1 MKRIFIFALS
11 ILILAQ
17 AHAFSQ
23 AEAQSSADIITVSVS
38 TVSPTYQTGDI
49 VEIYGSVSVSSDPL
63 KAFDVALIVKAP
75 NGNLIQVA
83 QITPGAD
90 GYYSKSIQSS
100 ESWKEGTYTVTAN
113 YDIKSASTSFSFNAV
128 GAAAIDEVVEAAE
141 EVAEAAE
148 AVAGEVAEAAEAV
161 AGEVVEAAEE
171 VAEVIGV
178 AAGGLVCGSGTHEA
192 DGFCI
197 PDGSDSFGLTYDSA
211 SVNGLILTAAIAF
224 GIAVAIIITLRLIGK
239 AGGSR

>member
-1 MKRIFIFALS
+1 MKRVAIFALS

-17 AHAFSQ
+17 AYGFSQ
-23 AEAQSSADIITVSVS
+23 AEAQSSADIVTVSVS

-49 VEIYGSVSVSSDPL
+49 VEIYGSVSMVSDPL
-63 KAFDVALIVKAP
+63 RAYDVALIVKAP
-75 NGNLIQVA
+75 NGNFIEVA
-83 QITPGAD
+83 QITPNTD
-90 GYYSKSIQSS
+90 GYYSKSIQSG

-113 YDIKSASTSFSFNAV
+113 YDVKSASTSFAFSA
-128 GAAAIDEVVEAAE
+128 AETAAIDEVVEAAE
-141 EVAEAAE
+141 EVAD
-148 AVAGEVAEAAEAV
+148 AAEAV

-171 VAEVIGV
+171 VAEVIVV

-197 PDGSDSFGLTYDSA
+197 PDGSDSFGLSYDPA

-224 GIAVAIIITLRLIGK
+224 GIAVAIIIVLRLIGK

>member
-11 ILILAQ
+11 VLILAQ
-17 AHAFSQ
+17 AYGFSQ

-38 TVSPTYQTGDI
+38 TASPTYQTGDI
-49 VEIYGSVSVSSDPL
+49 VEIYGSVSMVSDPL
-63 KAFDVALIVKAP
+63 RAYDVALIVKAP
-75 NGNLIQVA
+75 NGNFIEIA

-100 ESWKEGTYTVTAN
+100 ESWKEGTYTVTVN
-113 YDIKSASTSFSFNAV
+113 YDIKSASTSFSFSTV
-128 GAAAIDEVVEAAE
+128 EAAAIDEVVEAAE

-161 AGEVVEAAEE
+161 AGEVAEAAE
-171 VAEVIGV
+171 
-178 AAGGLVCGSGTHEA
+178 GLACGSGTHEA

-197 PDGSDSFGLTYDSA
+197 PDGSDSFGLEYDSA
-211 SVNGLILTAAIAF
+211 STGGLILTASIAF
-224 GIAVAIIITLRLIGK
+224 GIAVAIIIALRLIGK
-239 AGGSR
+239 AGRSS

>member
-17 AHAFSQ
+17 AYGFSQ
-23 AEAQSSADIITVSVS
+23 AEAQSSADVVTVSVS
-38 TVSPTYQTGDI
+38 TVSSTYQTGDI
-49 VEIYGSVSVSSDPL
+49 VEIYGSVSVVSDPL
-63 KAFDVALIVKAP
+63 RAYDVALIVKAP
-75 NGNLIQVA
+75 NGNFIEIA

-113 YDIKSASTSFSFNAV
+113 YDIKSASTSFSFSTV
-128 GAAAIDEVVEAAE
+128 KAAAIDEVVEAAE

-148 AVAGEVAEAAEAV
+148 AVAGEVI
-161 AGEVVEAAEE
+161 EAAEE

-178 AAGGLVCGSGTHEA
+178 AAGGLACGSGTHEA

-197 PDGSDSFGLTYDSA
+197 PDGSDSFGLEYDSA

-239 AGGSR
+239 AGKSQ

>member
-11 ILILAQ
+11 VLILAQ
-17 AHAFSQ
+17 AYGFSQ
-23 AEAQSSADIITVSVS
+23 AEAQSSADIVTVSVS
-38 TVSPTYQTGDI
+38 TASPTYQTGDM
-49 VEIYGSVSVSSDPL
+49 VEIYGSVSFSSDPL
-63 KAFDVALIVKAP
+63 RAYDVALIVKAP
-75 NGNLIQVA
+75 NGNFVEVA
-83 QITPGAD
+83 QITPNTD
-90 GYYSKSIQSS
+90 GYYSKSIQSG

-148 AVAGEVAEAAEAV
+148 AVAGEVAEAA
-161 AGEVVEAAEE
+161 
-171 VAEVIGV
+171 
-178 AAGGLVCGSGTHEA
+178 GGLACGSGTHEA

-197 PDGSDSFGLTYDSA
+197 PDGSDSFGLEYDST
-211 SVNGLILTAAIAF
+211 STGGLILTASIAF
-224 GIAVAIIITLRLIGK
+224 GIAVAIIIILRLIGK

>member
-1 MKRIFIFALS
+1 MKRVAIFALS

-17 AHAFSQ
+17 AYAFSQ
-23 AEAQSSADIITVSVS
+23 AEAQTARADLITVSVS
-38 TVSPTYQTGDI
+38 TVSSTYQTGDI
-49 VEIYGSVSVSSDPL
+49 VEIYGSVSMVSDPL
-63 KAFDVALIVKAP
+63 RAYDVALIVKAP
-75 NGNLIQVA
+75 NGNFVEIA

-113 YDIKSASTSFSFNAV
+113 YDVKSASTSFSFSTV
-128 GAAAIDEVVEAAE
+128 GSAAIDEVVEAAE

-148 AVAGEVAEAAEAV
+148 AVAE
-161 AGEVVEAAEE
+161 EVVEAAEGIVE
-171 VAEVIGV
+171 

-197 PDGSDSFGLTYDSA
+197 PDGSDSFGLEYDSA
-211 SVNGLILTAAIAF
+211 SANGLILTAAIAF
-224 GIAVAIIITLRLIGK
+224 GIAVAIIIALRLIGK
-239 AGGSR
+239 AGRSS

>member
-1 MKRIFIFALS
+1 MKRIIIFALS
-11 ILILAQ
+11 VLVLTQ
-17 AHAFSQ
+17 AYAFSQ

-38 TVSPTYQTGDI
+38 TVSPTYQTGDM

-63 KAFDVALIVKAP
+63 RAFDVALIVKAP

-83 QITPGAD
+83 QVTPGAD

-100 ESWKEGTYTVTAN
+100 ESWKEGTYTVTVN
-113 YDIKSASTSFSFNAV
+113 YDIKSASTSFSFSTV
-128 GAAAIDEVVEAAE
+128 GSAAIDEVVEAAE

-148 AVAGEVAEAAEAV
+148 AVAEEVAEAA
-161 AGEVVEAAEE
+161 
-171 VAEVIGV
+171 
-178 AAGGLVCGSGTHEA
+178 GGLACGSGTHEA

-197 PDGSDSFGLTYDSA
+197 PDGSDSFGLEYDST
-211 SVNGLILTAAIAF
+211 STGGLILTASIAF
-224 GIAVAIIITLRLIGK
+224 GIAVAIIIVLRLIGK

>member
-1 MKRIFIFALS
+1 MKRIAIFALS

-17 AHAFSQ
+17 AYAFSQ
-23 AEAQSSADIITVSVS
+23 AEAQTTRADLITVSVS

-49 VEIYGSVSVSSDPL
+49 VEIYGSVSMVSDPL
-63 KAFDVALIVKAP
+63 RAYDVALIVKAP
-75 NGNLIQVA
+75 NGNFIEIA

-113 YDIKSASTSFSFNAV
+113 YDIKSASTSFSFSTV
-128 GAAAIDEVVEAAE
+128 GSAAIDEVVEAAE

-148 AVAGEVAEAAEAV
+148 AVAEEVAEAAEAV
-161 AGEVVEAAEE
+161 AGEVVEAA
-171 VAEVIGV
+171 V
-178 AAGGLVCGSGTHEA
+178 GLACGSGTHEA

-197 PDGSDSFGLTYDSA
+197 PDGSDSFGLEYDST
-211 SVNGLILTAAIAF
+211 STGGLILTASIAF
-224 GIAVAIIITLRLIGK
+224 GIAVAIIIVLRLIGK

>member
-1 MKRIFIFALS
+1 MKRVAIFALS

-17 AHAFSQ
+17 AYAFSQ

-38 TVSPTYQTGDI
+38 TISPAYKTGDI
-49 VEIYGSVSVSSDPL
+49 VEIYGSVSFSSDPL
-63 KAFDVALIVKAP
+63 RAYDVALIVKAP
-75 NGNLIQVA
+75 NGNFIEVA
-83 QITPGAD
+83 QITPNTD
-90 GYYSKSIQSS
+90 GYYSKSIQSG

-113 YDIKSASTSFSFNAV
+113 YDVKSASTSFAFSA
-128 GAAAIDEVVEAAE
+128 AETAAIEEVVEAAE

-148 AVAGEVAEAAEAV
+148 AVAGEVI
-161 AGEVVEAAEE
+161 EAAEE
-171 VAEVIGV
+171 VAEVIGA

-197 PDGSDSFGLTYDSA
+197 PDGSDSFGLEYDSA

-224 GIAVAIIITLRLIGK
+224 GIAVAIIIALRLIGK
-239 AGGSR
+239 AGKSQ

>member
-1 MKRIFIFALS
+1 MKRIIIFALS
-11 ILILAQ
+11 VLVLTQ
-17 AHAFSQ
+17 AYAFSQ
-23 AEAQSSADIITVSVS
+23 ADAQSRADLITVSVS
-38 TVSPTYQTGDI
+38 TASPTYQTGDI
-49 VEIYGSVSVSSDPL
+49 VEIYGSVSFSSDPL
-63 KAFDVALIVKAP
+63 KAYDVALIVKAP
-75 NGNLIQVA
+75 NGNFIEVA
-83 QITPGAD
+83 QITPNTD
-90 GYYSKSIQSS
+90 GYYSKSIQSG

-113 YDIKSASTSFSFNAV
+113 YDIKSASTSFAFSAET
-128 GAAAIDEVVEAAE
+128 AAIEEVVEAAE

-148 AVAGEVAEAAEAV
+148 AVAGEVI
-161 AGEVVEAAEE
+161 EAAEE

-197 PDGSDSFGLTYDSA
+197 PDGSDSFGLSYDPA

>member
-1 MKRIFIFALS
+1 MKRIIIFALS
-11 ILILAQ
+11 ILVLTQ
-17 AHAFSQ
+17 AYAFSQ
-23 AEAQSSADIITVSVS
+23 ADAQSRADLVTVSVS

-49 VEIYGSVSVSSDPL
+49 VEIYGSVSFSSDPL
-63 KAFDVALIVKAP
+63 KAYDVALIVKAP
-75 NGNLIQVA
+75 NGNFIEVA
-83 QITPGAD
+83 QITPNTD
-90 GYYSKSIQSS
+90 GYYSKSIQSG

-113 YDIKSASTSFSFNAV
+113 YDVKSASTTFAFSA
-128 GAAAIDEVVEAAE
+128 AETAAIEEVVEAAE
-141 EVAEAAE
+141 EV
-148 AVAGEVAEAAEAV
+148 VEAAEAV

-171 VAEVIGV
+171 VAEVIGA

-197 PDGSDSFGLTYDSA
+197 PDGSDSFGLSYDPA

-224 GIAVAIIITLRLIGK
+224 GIAVAIIIVLRLIGK

>member
-1 MKRIFIFALS
+1 MKRIIIFALS
-11 ILILAQ
+11 VLVLTQ
-17 AHAFSQ
+17 AYAFSQ
-23 AEAQSSADIITVSVS
+23 ADAQSRADLITVSVS
-38 TVSPTYQTGDI
+38 TVSPSYNAGDI
-49 VEIYGSVSVSSDPL
+49 VEIYGSVSFSSDPL
-63 KAFDVALIVKAP
+63 RAYDVALIVKAP
-75 NGNLIQVA
+75 NGNFVEVA
-83 QITPGAD
+83 QITPNTD
-90 GYYSKSIQSS
+90 GYYSKSIQSG

-113 YDIKSASTSFSFNAV
+113 YDIKSASTSFAFSAET
-128 GAAAIDEVVEAAE
+128 AAIEEVVEAAE

-148 AVAGEVAEAAEAV
+148 AVAGEVI
-161 AGEVVEAAEE
+161 EAAEE
-171 VAEVIGV
+171 VADVIGV

-197 PDGSDSFGLTYDSA
+197 PDGSDSFGLSYDPA

>member
-1 MKRIFIFALS
+1 MKRIIIFALS
-11 ILILAQ
+11 VLVLTQ
-17 AHAFSQ
+17 AYAFSQ
-23 AEAQSSADIITVSVS
+23 ADAQSRADLITVSVS

-49 VEIYGSVSVSSDPL
+49 VEIYGSVSFSSDPL
-63 KAFDVALIVKAP
+63 KAYDVALIVKAP
-75 NGNLIQVA
+75 NGNFIEVA
-83 QITPGAD
+83 QITPNTD
-90 GYYSKSIQSS
+90 GYYSKSIQSG

-113 YDIKSASTSFSFNAV
+113 YDVKSASTSFAFSAET
-128 GAAAIDEVVEAAE
+128 AAIEEVVEAAE
-141 EVAEAAE
+141 
-148 AVAGEVAEAAEAV
+148 EVAEAAEAV

-171 VAEVIGV
+171 VAEVIVV

-197 PDGSDSFGLTYDSA
+197 PDGSDSFGLEYDSA

-239 AGGSR
+239 AGKSQ

>member
-1 MKRIFIFALS
+1 MKRVAIFALS

-17 AHAFSQ
+17 AYAFSQ

-38 TVSPTYQTGDI
+38 TVSPDYKTGDI
-49 VEIYGSVSVSSDPL
+49 VEIYGSVSMVSDPL
-63 KAFDVALIVKAP
+63 RAYDVALIVKAP
-75 NGNLIQVA
+75 NGNFIEIA

-148 AVAGEVAEAAEAV
+148 AVAE
-161 AGEVVEAAEE
+161 EVVEAAEGIVE
-171 VAEVIGV
+171 
-178 AAGGLVCGSGTHEA
+178 AAGGLACGSGTHEA

-197 PDGSDSFGLTYDSA
+197 PDGSDSFGLEYDSA
-211 SVNGLILTAAIAF
+211 STGGLILTASIAF
-224 GIAVAIIITLRLIGK
+224 GIAVAIIIVLRLIGK
-239 AGGSR
+239 AGRSS